1 MSKKIT
7 QKIRELL
14 TPEDLKVFESA
25 VETMIQSRVDE
36 QISNIAELKEAELKK
51 KYDTVAEEYV
61 SKVISEKM
69 TKEKADLVESYDN
82 KLALLEEKIVTKLN
96 SFLDHV
102 ISEQISDE
110 MLEKIAINETLA
122 PVVEGIRSVFSDNHL
137 KLDSKAKA
145 TIDSLTAEKDALQ
158 GQVSEGIEKS
168 MQLES
173 QLEQSAIY
181 LLISEKTNGLKK
193 SDKQKVIEMFKEK
206 SFDEVEK
213 NIDNYLGLIKESV
226 KPSKKK
232 VMSEETK
239 KSVQEKVES
248 VNEGAEVKT
257 EKKPVADK
265 AINEHEIPSLSD
277 YANKYLA

>member
-25 VETMIQSRVDE
+25 VENMIQDRVGE
-36 QISNIAELKEAELKK
+36 QLSSLVQLKEEELTK

-61 SKVISEKM
+61 SKVISEKL
-69 TKEKADLVESYDN
+69 TEEKAQLVESYDS
-82 KLALLEEKIVTKLN
+82 KLSLLEEKIVTKLD

-102 ISEQISDE
+102 ISEQISDD

-122 PVVEGIRSVFSDNHL
+122 PVVEGIKSVFSSNHL
-137 KLDSKAKA
+137 KLDSNANS
-145 TIDSLTAEKDALQ
+145 TIDKLTAEVDSLKEEMS
-158 GQVSEGIEKS
+158 GSIEKG
-168 MQLES
+168 MKLES

-193 SDKQKVIEMFKEK
+193 SDKQRVIEMFREK
-206 SFDEVEK
+206 SFDDVEK
-213 NIDNYLGLIKESV
+213 NIDNYLDLIKESTR
-226 KPSKKK
+226 PSKKK
-232 VMSEETK
+232 VVVERK
-239 KSVQEKVES
+239 KSVQDKVQS
-248 VNEGAEVKT
+248 VNEGASVKSQ
-257 EKKPVADK
+257 KKPVADK
-265 AINEHEIPSLSD
+265 SLNEQTIPTLSD

>member
-25 VETMIQSRVDE
+25 VENMIQDRVDE
-36 QISNIAELKEAELKK
+36 QLSSLVQLKEEELTK

-61 SKVISEKM
+61 SKVISEKL
-69 TKEKADLVESYDN
+69 TDEKAQLVESYDS
-82 KLALLEEKIVTKLN
+82 KLSLLEEKIVTKLD

-122 PVVEGIRSVFSDNHL
+122 PVVEGIKSVFSSNHL
-137 KLDSKAKA
+137 KLDSNANS
-145 TIDSLTAEKDALQ
+145 TIDKLTAEVESLKEEMS
-158 GQVSEGIEKS
+158 GSIEKG
-168 MQLES
+168 MKLES

-193 SDKQKVIEMFKEK
+193 SDKQRVIEMFREK
-206 SFDEVEK
+206 SFDDVEK
-213 NIDNYLGLIKESV
+213 NIDNYLDLIKESTR
-226 KPSKKK
+226 PSKKK
-232 VMSEETK
+232 VVVERK
-239 KSVQEKVES
+239 KSVQDKVQS
-248 VNEGAEVKT
+248 VNEGASVKSQ
-257 EKKPVADK
+257 KKPVADK
-265 AINEHEIPSLSD
+265 SLDEQTIPTLSD